1 LLHQLVDV
9 GPEIRRFAQHA
20 ILEVP
25 MATSHFT
32 EGQMSPVNNFKEFGW
47 FAMNK
52 LGTQLNRN
60 R

>member
-1 LLHQLVDV
+1 
-9 GPEIRRFAQHA
+9 
-20 ILEVP
+20 